1 MICNGHE
8 LSWSYGGSLS
18 TQEIVLMIVKWVR
31 NMKVPFIDD
40 EILDVKKSRLLVP
53 MLDLVGYWFN
63 SI

>member
-1 MICNGHE
+1 MGKKYEGSIE
-8 LSWSYGGSLS
+8 L
-18 TQEIVLMIVKWVR
+18 I
-31 NMKVPFIDD
+31 FIDD